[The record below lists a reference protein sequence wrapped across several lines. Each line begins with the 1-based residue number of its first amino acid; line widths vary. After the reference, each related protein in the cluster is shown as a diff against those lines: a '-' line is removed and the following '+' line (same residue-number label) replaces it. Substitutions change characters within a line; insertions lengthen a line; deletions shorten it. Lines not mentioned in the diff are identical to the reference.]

1 MAKKLR
7 LFWAVNL
14 PEELKTKL
22 WHMQGRLQAAGA
34 DAKWVERQNL
44 HVTVKFLGET
54 DAGLV
59 AQIVDAAAGR
69 LKSFKAFGLEVSGL
83 GFFPGP
89 ASPRVVWAGLKG
101 ETGMLKE
108 LARAVEESMAECGFP
123 REGRKFSPHL
133 TLARVKSPGNTGDL
147 ARMAE
152 EESNRGARLGSFRV
166 SSVDLMQSDLT
177 PRGPAYTLL
186 AAVKLGIGN

>member
-22 WHMQGRLQAAGA
+22 WHMQESLRAAGA
-34 DAKWVERQNL
+34 DAKWVEHQNL

-89 ASPRVVWAGLKG
+89 ASPRVVWAGLQG

-108 LARAVEESMAECGFP
+108 LARAVEDSMADCGFP
-123 REGRKFSPHL
+123 RESRKFSPHL
-133 TLARVKSPGNTGDL
+133 TLARVRSSRNIGDL
-147 ARMAE
+147 VKIMDDQ
-152 EESNRGARLGSFRV
+152 SKRGARPGSFRV

-177 PRGPAYTLL
+177 PRGPVYNRL
-186 AAVKLGIGN
+186 AAIRLT